1 MHQLQWHDLP
11 QPLPPLSRRQ
21 VVAMYE
27 DGVRALYVV
36 CTQNT
41 YVVDKRHFLI
51 LCKPDEVDDIRNDHA
66 AVVFVH
72 KRHPRVVQSV
82 VDVQLDV
89 DVLEYD
95 PIVTEHYAETYAT
108 CDERSGDQQ
117 TAPSGHA

>member
-1 MHQLQWHDLP
+1 MVHVHQSLVVDGARCFSVHQLQWHDLP

-21 VVAMYE
+21 MVAMYE
-27 DGVRALYVV
+27 DGVRALDVV
-36 CTQNT
+36 CTQDA
-41 YVVDKRHFLI
+41 YVVDKRHLLI

-95 PIVTEHYAETYAT
+95 PIVT
-108 CDERSGDQQ
+108 
-117 TAPSGHA
+117 